1 MLKVDGERLWSDLM
15 TMGAIGATEHGGSSR
30 AALSD
35 ADRDARNLFVYWA
48 KEAGL
53 AITIDKLGNLFAR
66 REGAD
71 PGLPPVMVG
80 SHLDTQTPGG
90 KFDGVLGVLAGLEVI
105 RALNRADIRTKRAIE
120 VVNWTNEEG
129 ARFPPGVMGS
139 NLFAGRTSLDT
150 LLNVRDRADI
160 PMGDELKRIGFAG
173 EVEVGRRPIDSYI
186 ELHIE
191 QGSVLE
197 AAGVE
202 IGVVSHTSYQGGGLI
217 EILGENGH
225 SQTLRM
231 SKRRNALVGA
241 ALIITEIERIG
252 IAQEPDGMVS
262 ATVIDI
268 WPNNRVN
275 IPHKAHIQFLS
286 VHAEAEGRDRI
297 LDMIEQAA
305 EKVGREKKLQVSFFR
320 NPQRHRFDFP
330 EDLMQ
335 LTERTAAELGY
346 TSKRLPT
353 WTAHDALNM
362 HVVCPTALV
371 FVPCRDGISHS
382 EFEWCEPAHATAGAD
397 VLANMVV
404 DRAQR

>member
-1 MLKVDGERLWSDLM
+1 
-15 TMGAIGATEHGGSSR
+15 
-30 AALSD
+30 
-35 ADRDARNLFVYWA
+35 
-48 KEAGL
+48 
-53 AITIDKLGNLFAR
+53 
-66 REGAD
+66 
-71 PGLPPVMVG
+71 
-80 SHLDTQTPGG
+80 
-90 KFDGVLGVLAGLEVI
+90 
-105 RALNRADIRTKRAIE
+105 
-120 VVNWTNEEG
+120 
-129 ARFPPGVMGS
+129 
-139 NLFAGRTSLDT
+139 
-150 LLNVRDRADI
+150 
-160 PMGDELKRIGFAG
+160 
-173 EVEVGRRPIDSYI
+173 
-186 ELHIE
+186 
-191 QGSVLE
+191 
-197 AAGVE
+197 
-202 IGVVSHTSYQGGGLI
+202 
-217 EILGENGH
+217 
-225 SQTLRM
+225 M

-275 IPHKAHIQFLS
+275 IPHKAQVQFLS
-286 VHAEAEGRDRI
+286 VHAEADGRDRI

-305 EKVGREKKLQVSFFR
+305 EMVGREKQLQVSFSR

-330 EDLMQ
+330 EDLML
-335 LTERTAAELGY
+335 LTEQTAAKLGY

-362 HVVCPTALV
+362 HVICPTALV